1 MTFLDVC
8 NKMDLQLNSKVG
20 GIATLPISYTGGD
33 YMALKR
39 MSIKVAEEMHDW
51 LKVEADKR
59 GLTMN
64 AIIIFALEN
73 YYRETIAL
81 PNIQKAMDLLEEQ
94 KNKGFK

>member
-1 MTFLDVC
+1 
-8 NKMDLQLNSKVG
+8 
-20 GIATLPISYTGGD
+20 
-33 YMALKR
+33 MALKR

-73 YYRETIAL
+73 YYRETITL
-81 PNIQKAMDLLEEQ
+81 PNLQKAMDLMEEQ
-94 KNKGFK
+94 KNKANK